1 APPRA
6 PARPRRYAAA
16 RRRAR
21 AQVRRRTTRTAAA
34 RQPSTRARSRG
45 VPARARRGNDS
56 TLGQPRSPAPFHP
69 PITDICIC
77 KYIRSAINCK
87 CNHFG
92 CERRRTMSV
101 KEMSRPAL
109 SEALFSKNPPIVFEA
124 LDRKYYDFGHIPT
137 ARILPPAET
146 ERVAAAI
153 ADKDQAIVVYCA
165 SVTCK

>member
-1 APPRA
+1 
-6 PARPRRYAAA
+6 
-16 RRRAR
+16 
-21 AQVRRRTTRTAAA
+21 
-34 RQPSTRARSRG
+34 
-45 VPARARRGNDS
+45 
-56 TLGQPRSPAPFHP
+56 
-69 PITDICIC
+69 
-77 KYIRSAINCK
+77 
-87 CNHFG
+87 
-92 CERRRTMSV
+92 MSV

-165 SVTCK
+165 SVTCKNSHEAAAALEKQGYRNVAVYAGGKQDWVEAGLRLEK

>member
-1 APPRA
+1 
-6 PARPRRYAAA
+6 
-16 RRRAR
+16 
-21 AQVRRRTTRTAAA
+21 
-34 RQPSTRARSRG
+34 
-45 VPARARRGNDS
+45 
-56 TLGQPRSPAPFHP
+56 
-69 PITDICIC
+69 
-77 KYIRSAINCK
+77 IRSAINCK

-165 SVTCK
+165 SGPCRNSDGAAAALEKQGYRNVAVYAGGKQDWVEAGLRLEK